1 MKLRT
6 KLTLWITGLLLLT
19 AAALTAVLF
28 LISDKAAQA
37 TARSTL
43 ESAVGSCAAELLTG
57 RGRGLRGYKGRTYDN
72 GAYLQIYSGNG
83 STLEAGAD
91 IFGIQSMMP
100 DLLQNNE
107 QEQVFRV
114 TTAEANVY
122 CYFLRLPGLKNERG
136 RGGKTGAGGGTDRGK
151 PNGRG
156 EKMFSGEQESF
167 GDADPSGEIDS
178 FGETD
183 PSGETDGFG
192 ETDPSGEIDGFGE
205 TDLSGE
211 ADGSVG
217 FDGSTGPDGRVG
229 SVGISNFEGIE
240 NSDGTSSSDDI
251 WIVGLLP
258 EDSMANVTTSVVRL
272 TCAGLA
278 VIVFLAALGSC
289 IIIGRSLRPLRR
301 ITESAR
307 EITDGSDLSRR
318 IQLSPGRDE
327 VHELA
332 DTFNEMMG
340 RLERSFDAERQFTS
354 DASHELRTPVTVILA
369 ECEMAEKMPEDT
381 EAVQESVTEIHK
393 QARKMSELIGKLLAY
408 TRLEQGT
415 RRIDRE
421 KLDLSGLV
429 EDVCEEQ
436 RTVAVRNI
444 TIECEASH
452 DVLVN
457 GDVAL
462 LISLV
467 QNLVTNAVKY
477 GKDGGHV
484 WVKVYSEGSKACV
497 SVCDDGIGIGE
508 EDLACIWNRFYQA
521 DRSRSDESRGI
532 GLGLSLAQQIARL
545 HGGRITASSRPGEG
559 SEFIFSMPEA

>member
-1 MKLRT
+1 MKLQT
-6 KLTLWITGLLLLT
+6 KLTLWITGLLLLMT
-19 AAALTAVLF
+19 AALTAALF
-28 LISDKAAQA
+28 LISDTAEQA

-43 ESAVGSCAAELLTG
+43 ESAVSSCAAELLTG
-57 RGRGLRGYKGRTYDN
+57 RGRGLRGYIGRTYDN
-72 GAYLQIYSGNG
+72 GAYLQVYSGDG
-83 STLEAGAD
+83 STLEAGTD

-122 CYFLRLPGLKNERG
+122 CYFLRLSGVKNERG
-136 RGGKTGAGGGTDRGK
+136 RGGKTGTGGRTDRGK
-151 PNGRG
+151 LNGRG
-156 EKMFSGEQESF
+156 GTMFSGEQESV
-167 GDADPSGEIDS
+167 GEAGTSD
-178 FGETD
+178 
-183 PSGETDGFG
+183 
-192 ETDPSGEIDGFGE
+192 EIDGSGE

-211 ADGSVG
+211 TDGSAG
-217 FDGSTGPDGRVG
+217 FDGSTGSDTRAG
-229 SVGISNFEGIE
+229 SGTSV
-240 NSDGTSSSDDI
+240 NSDGTAGTDDI

-289 IIIGRSLRPLRR
+289 VIIGRSLRPLRR

-332 DTFNEMMG
+332 DTFNDMMG

-421 KLDLSGLV
+421 ELDLSGLV

-436 RTVAVRNI
+436 RTVAARNI
-444 TIECEASH
+444 RIECETSH

-497 SVCDDGIGIGE
+497 SVRDDGIGIGE

-545 HGGRITASSRPGEG
+545 HGGRITASSRPWRTCSGTACTRA
-559 SEFIFSMPEA
+559 IPPA

>member
-1 MKLRT
+1 MKLQT
-6 KLTLWITGLLLLT
+6 KLTLWITGLLLLMT
-19 AAALTAVLF
+19 AALTAALF
-28 LISDKAAQA
+28 LISDTAEQA

-43 ESAVGSCAAELLTG
+43 ESAVSSCAAELLTG
-57 RGRGLRGYKGRTYDN
+57 RGRGLRGYIGRTYDN
-72 GAYLQIYSGNG
+72 GAYLQVYSGDG
-83 STLEAGAD
+83 STLEAGTD
-91 IFGIQSMMP
+91 IFSIQSMMP
-100 DLLQNNE
+100 DLLQENE

-122 CYFLRLPGLKNERG
+122 CYFLRLSGVKNERG
-136 RGGKTGAGGGTDRGK
+136 RGGKTGTGGRTDRGK
-151 PNGRG
+151 LNGRG
-156 EKMFSGEQESF
+156 GTMFSGEQESV
-167 GDADPSGEIDS
+167 GEAGTSD
-178 FGETD
+178 
-183 PSGETDGFG
+183 
-192 ETDPSGEIDGFGE
+192 EIDGSGE

-211 ADGSVG
+211 TDGSAG
-217 FDGSTGPDGRVG
+217 FDGSTGSDTRAG
-229 SVGISNFEGIE
+229 SGTSV
-240 NSDGTSSSDDI
+240 NSDGTAGTDDI

-289 IIIGRSLRPLRR
+289 VIIGRSLRPLRR

-332 DTFNEMMG
+332 DTFNDMMG

-421 KLDLSGLV
+421 ELDLSGLV

-436 RTVAVRNI
+436 RTVAARNI
-444 TIECEASH
+444 KIECEASP

-497 SVCDDGIGIGE
+497 SVRDDGIGIGE

-559 SEFIFSMPEA
+559 SEFIFSMPET

>member
-1 MKLRT
+1 MKLQT
-6 KLTLWITGLLLLT
+6 KLTLWITGLLLLMT
-19 AAALTAVLF
+19 AALTAALF
-28 LISDKAAQA
+28 LISDTAEQA

-43 ESAVGSCAAELLTG
+43 ESAVSSCAAELLTG
-57 RGRGLRGYKGRTYDN
+57 RGRGLRGYIGRTYDN
-72 GAYLQIYSGNG
+72 GAYLQVYSGDG
-83 STLEAGAD
+83 STLEAGTD

-122 CYFLRLPGLKNERG
+122 CYFLRLSGVKNERG
-136 RGGKTGAGGGTDRGK
+136 RGGKTGTGGRTDRGK
-151 PNGRG
+151 LNGRG
-156 EKMFSGEQESF
+156 GTMFSGEQESV
-167 GDADPSGEIDS
+167 GEAGTSD
-178 FGETD
+178 
-183 PSGETDGFG
+183 
-192 ETDPSGEIDGFGE
+192 EIDGSGE

-211 ADGSVG
+211 TDGSAG
-217 FDGSTGPDGRVG
+217 FDGSTGSDTRAG
-229 SVGISNFEGIE
+229 SGTSV
-240 NSDGTSSSDDI
+240 NSDGTAGTDDI

-289 IIIGRSLRPLRR
+289 VIIGRSLRPLRR

-332 DTFNEMMG
+332 DTFNDMMG

-421 KLDLSGLV
+421 ELDLSGLV

-436 RTVAVRNI
+436 RTVAARNI
-444 TIECEASH
+444 RIECETSY

-497 SVCDDGIGIGE
+497 SVRDDGIGIGE

>member
-1 MKLRT
+1 MKLQT
-6 KLTLWITGLLLLT
+6 KLTLWITGLLLLMT
-19 AAALTAVLF
+19 AALTAALF
-28 LISDKAAQA
+28 LISDTAEQA

-43 ESAVGSCAAELLTG
+43 ESAVSSCAAELLTG
-57 RGRGLRGYKGRTYDN
+57 RGRGLRGYKGRIYDN
-72 GAYLQIYSGNG
+72 GAYLQVYSGDG
-83 STLEAGAD
+83 STLEAGTD
-91 IFGIQSMMP
+91 IFSIQSMMP
-100 DLLQNNE
+100 DLLQENE

-122 CYFLRLPGLKNERG
+122 CYFLRLSGVKNERG
-136 RGGKTGAGGGTDRGK
+136 RGGKTGTGGRTDRGK
-151 PNGRG
+151 LNGRG
-156 EKMFSGEQESF
+156 GTMFSGEQESV
-167 GDADPSGEIDS
+167 GEAGTSD
-178 FGETD
+178 
-183 PSGETDGFG
+183 
-192 ETDPSGEIDGFGE
+192 EIDGSGE

-211 ADGSVG
+211 TDVSAG
-217 FDGSTGPDGRVG
+217 FDGSTGSDTRAG
-229 SVGISNFEGIE
+229 SGTSV
-240 NSDGTSSSDDI
+240 NSDGTAGTDDI

-289 IIIGRSLRPLRR
+289 VIIGRSLRPLRR

-332 DTFNEMMG
+332 DTFNDMMG

-369 ECEMAEKMPEDT
+369 ECEMAEKMSEDT

-421 KLDLSGLV
+421 ELDLSGLV

-436 RTVAVRNI
+436 RTVAARNI
-444 TIECEASH
+444 RIECEASH

-477 GKDGGHV
+477 GKDDGHV

-497 SVCDDGIGIGE
+497 SVRDDGIGIGE

-559 SEFIFSMPEA
+559 SEFIFSMPET

>member
-19 AAALTAVLF
+19 AAALTAALF
-28 LISDKAAQA
+28 LISDTAAQA

-43 ESAVGSCAAELLTG
+43 ESAVSSCAAELLTG

-72 GAYLQIYSGNG
+72 GAYLQVYSGDG
-83 STLEAGAD
+83 STLEAGTD
-91 IFGIQSMMP
+91 IFSIQSMMP
-100 DLLQNNE
+100 DLLQENE

-114 TTAEANVY
+114 KTAEANIY
-122 CYFLRLPGLKNERG
+122 CYFLRLSGVKNERG
-136 RGGKTGAGGGTDRGK
+136 RGGKTGTGGRTDRGK
-151 PNGRG
+151 LNGRG
-156 EKMFSGEQESF
+156 GTMFSGEQESV
-167 GDADPSGEIDS
+167 GEAGTSD
-178 FGETD
+178 
-183 PSGETDGFG
+183 
-192 ETDPSGEIDGFGE
+192 EIDGSGE

-211 ADGSVG
+211 TDGSAG
-217 FDGSTGPDGRVG
+217 FDGSTGSDTRAG
-229 SVGISNFEGIE
+229 SGTSV
-240 NSDGTSSSDDI
+240 NSDGTAGTDDI

-289 IIIGRSLRPLRR
+289 VIIGRSLRPLRR

-332 DTFNEMMG
+332 DTFNDMMG

-421 KLDLSGLV
+421 ELDLSGLV

-436 RTVAVRNI
+436 RTVAARNI
-444 TIECEASH
+444 RIECETSH

-497 SVCDDGIGIGE
+497 SVRDDGIGIGE

-559 SEFIFSMPEA
+559 SEFIFSMPET

>member
-1 MKLRT
+1 MKLQT
-6 KLTLWITGLLLLT
+6 KLTLWITGLLLLMT
-19 AAALTAVLF
+19 AALTAALF
-28 LISDKAAQA
+28 LISDTAEQA

-43 ESAVGSCAAELLTG
+43 ESAVSSCAAELLTG
-57 RGRGLRGYKGRTYDN
+57 RGRGLRGYIGRTYDN
-72 GAYLQIYSGNG
+72 GAYLQVYSGDG
-83 STLEAGAD
+83 STLEAGTD
-91 IFGIQSMMP
+91 IFSIQSMMP
-100 DLLQNNE
+100 DLLQENE

-122 CYFLRLPGLKNERG
+122 CCFLRLSGVKNERG
-136 RGGKTGAGGGTDRGK
+136 RGGKTGTGGRTDRGK
-151 PNGRG
+151 LNGRG
-156 EKMFSGEQESF
+156 ETMFSGEQESL
-167 GDADPSGEIDS
+167 GNSGTSD
-178 FGETD
+178 
-183 PSGETDGFG
+183 
-192 ETDPSGEIDGFGE
+192 EIDGSGE

-211 ADGSVG
+211 TDVSAG
-217 FDGSTGPDGRVG
+217 FDGSTGSDTRAG
-229 SVGISNFEGIE
+229 SGTSV
-240 NSDGTSSSDDI
+240 NSDGTAGTDDI

-289 IIIGRSLRPLRR
+289 VIIGRSLRPLRR

-332 DTFNEMMG
+332 DTFNDMMG

-421 KLDLSGLV
+421 ELDLSGLV

-436 RTVAVRNI
+436 RTVAARNI
-444 TIECEASH
+444 RIECETSH

-497 SVCDDGIGIGE
+497 SVRDDGIGIGE

-559 SEFIFSMPEA
+559 SEFIFSMPET

>member
-1 MKLRT
+1 MKLQT
-6 KLTLWITGLLLLT
+6 KLTLWITGLLLLMT
-19 AAALTAVLF
+19 AALTAALF
-28 LISDKAAQA
+28 LISDTAAQA

-43 ESAVGSCAAELLTG
+43 ESAVSSCAAELLTG
-57 RGRGLRGYKGRTYDN
+57 RGRGLRGYIGRTYDN
-72 GAYLQIYSGNG
+72 GAYLQVYSGDG
-83 STLEAGAD
+83 STLEAGTD

-100 DLLQNNE
+100 DLLQENE

-122 CYFLRLPGLKNERG
+122 CYFLRLSGVKNERG
-136 RGGKTGAGGGTDRGK
+136 RGGKTGTGGRTDRGK
-151 PNGRG
+151 LNGRG
-156 EKMFSGEQESF
+156 GTMFSGEQESV
-167 GDADPSGEIDS
+167 GEAGTSD
-178 FGETD
+178 
-183 PSGETDGFG
+183 
-192 ETDPSGEIDGFGE
+192 EIDGSGE

-211 ADGSVG
+211 TDGSAG
-217 FDGSTGPDGRVG
+217 FDGSTGSDTRAG
-229 SVGISNFEGIE
+229 SGTSV
-240 NSDGTSSSDDI
+240 NSDGTAGTDDI

-289 IIIGRSLRPLRR
+289 VIIGRSLRPLRR

-332 DTFNEMMG
+332 DTFNDMMG

-421 KLDLSGLV
+421 ELDLSGLV

-436 RTVAVRNI
+436 RTVAARNI
-444 TIECEASH
+444 RIECEASH

-497 SVCDDGIGIGE
+497 SVRDDGIGIGE

>member
-1 MKLRT
+1 MKLQT
-6 KLTLWITGLLLLT
+6 KLTLWITGLLLLMT
-19 AAALTAVLF
+19 AALTAALF
-28 LISDKAAQA
+28 LISDTAEQA

-43 ESAVGSCAAELLTG
+43 ESAVSSCAAELLTG
-57 RGRGLRGYKGRTYDN
+57 RGRGLRGYIGRTYDN
-72 GAYLQIYSGNG
+72 GAYLQVYSGDG
-83 STLEAGAD
+83 STLEAGTD

-114 TTAEANVY
+114 TTAEANIY
-122 CYFLRLPGLKNERG
+122 CYFLRLSGVKNERG
-136 RGGKTGAGGGTDRGK
+136 RGGKTGTGGRTDRGK
-151 PNGRG
+151 LNGRG
-156 EKMFSGEQESF
+156 ETMFSGEQESL
-167 GDADPSGEIDS
+167 GDAGPSDEVDG
-178 FGETD
+178 
-183 PSGETDGFG
+183 SGETDFSG
-192 ETDPSGEIDGFGE
+192 ETDVS
-205 TDLSGE
+205 
-211 ADGSVG
+211 AG
-217 FDGSTGPDGRVG
+217 FDGSTGSDTRAG
-229 SVGISNFEGIE
+229 SGTSV
-240 NSDGTSSSDDI
+240 NSDGTAGTDDI

-289 IIIGRSLRPLRR
+289 VIIGRSLRPLRR

-332 DTFNEMMG
+332 DTFNDMMG

-421 KLDLSGLV
+421 ELDLSGLV

-436 RTVAVRNI
+436 RTVAARNI
-444 TIECEASH
+444 RIECETSH

-497 SVCDDGIGIGE
+497 SVRDDGIGIGE

-559 SEFIFSMPEA
+559 SEFIFSMPET

>member
-1 MKLRT
+1 MKLQT
-6 KLTLWITGLLLLT
+6 ELTLWITGLLLLMT
-19 AAALTAVLF
+19 AALTAALF
-28 LISDKAAQA
+28 LISDTAEQA

-43 ESAVGSCAAELLTG
+43 ESAVSSCAAELLTG
-57 RGRGLRGYKGRTYDN
+57 RGRGLRGYIGRTYDN
-72 GAYLQIYSGNG
+72 GAYLQVYSGDG
-83 STLEAGAD
+83 STLEAGTD
-91 IFGIQSMMP
+91 IFSIQSMMP
-100 DLLQNNE
+100 DLLQENE

-114 TTAEANVY
+114 TTAEANIY
-122 CYFLRLPGLKNERG
+122 CYFLRLSGVKNERG
-136 RGGKTGAGGGTDRGK
+136 RGGKTGTGGRTDRGK
-151 PNGRG
+151 LNGRG
-156 EKMFSGEQESF
+156 ETMFSGEQESV
-167 GDADPSGEIDS
+167 GEAGTSD
-178 FGETD
+178 
-183 PSGETDGFG
+183 
-192 ETDPSGEIDGFGE
+192 EIDGSGE

-211 ADGSVG
+211 TDVSAG
-217 FDGSTGPDGRVG
+217 FDGSTGSDTRAG
-229 SVGISNFEGIE
+229 SGTSV
-240 NSDGTSSSDDI
+240 NSDGTAGTDDI

-289 IIIGRSLRPLRR
+289 VIIGRSLRPLRR

-332 DTFNEMMG
+332 DTFNDMMG

-421 KLDLSGLV
+421 ELDLSGLV

-436 RTVAVRNI
+436 RTVAARNI
-444 TIECEASH
+444 RIECETSH

-497 SVCDDGIGIGE
+497 SVRDDGIGIGE

-559 SEFIFSMPEA
+559 SEFIFSMPET

>member
-1 MKLRT
+1 MKLQT
-6 KLTLWITGLLLLT
+6 KLTLWITGLLLLMT
-19 AAALTAVLF
+19 AALTAALF
-28 LISDKAAQA
+28 LISDTAEQA

-43 ESAVGSCAAELLTG
+43 ESAVSSCAAELLTG
-57 RGRGLRGYKGRTYDN
+57 RGRGLRGYIGRTYDN
-72 GAYLQIYSGNG
+72 GAYLQVYSGDG
-83 STLEAGAD
+83 STLEAGTD
-91 IFGIQSMMP
+91 IFSIQSMMP
-100 DLLQNNE
+100 DLLQENE

-114 TTAEANVY
+114 TTAEANIY
-122 CYFLRLPGLKNERG
+122 CYFLRLSGVKNERG
-136 RGGKTGAGGGTDRGK
+136 RGGKTGTGGRTDRGK
-151 PNGRG
+151 LNGRG
-156 EKMFSGEQESF
+156 ETMFSEEQESL
-167 GDADPSGEIDS
+167 GEAGTSD
-178 FGETD
+178 
-183 PSGETDGFG
+183 
-192 ETDPSGEIDGFGE
+192 EIDGSGE

-211 ADGSVG
+211 TDGSAG
-217 FDGSTGPDGRVG
+217 FDGSTGSDTRAG
-229 SVGISNFEGIE
+229 SGTSV
-240 NSDGTSSSDDI
+240 NSDGTAGTDDI

-289 IIIGRSLRPLRR
+289 VIIGRSLRPLRR

-332 DTFNEMMG
+332 DTFNDMMG

-421 KLDLSGLV
+421 ELDLSGLV

-436 RTVAVRNI
+436 RTVAARNI
-444 TIECEASH
+444 RIECETSH

-497 SVCDDGIGIGE
+497 SVRDDGIGIGE

-559 SEFIFSMPEA
+559 SEFIFSMPET